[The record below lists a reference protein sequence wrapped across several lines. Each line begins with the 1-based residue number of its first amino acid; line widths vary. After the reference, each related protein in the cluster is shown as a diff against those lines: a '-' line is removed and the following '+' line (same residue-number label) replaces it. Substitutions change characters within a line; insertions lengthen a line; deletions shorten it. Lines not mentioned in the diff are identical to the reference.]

1 MEIINAKEAH
11 ERTLKAIPE
20 DIELIASLVFKDIE
34 TEINKNNY
42 SITYCR
48 KYVDNWFFEKLNT
61 IRVSEFFKKLG
72 YNWSY
77 NYGDWNYDDDSITIS
92 W

>member
-34 TEINKNNY
+34 AEINKNNY
-42 SITYCR
+42 SITYYR

-77 NYGDWNYDDDSITIS
+77 NYGGWNYDDDSITIS

>member
-1 MEIINAKEAH
+1 MEIISAKEAH

-20 DIELIASLVFKDIE
+20 DVELIASLVFKDIE

-42 SITYCR
+42 SITYYR
-48 KYVDNWFFEKLNT
+48 KYVDHWFFEKMNT

-72 YNWSY
+72 YNWSF
-77 NYGDWNYDDDSITIS
+77 NYGDWNCGDDSITIS